1 MFNLPKFVSAAALAC
16 VCGSASAQLIV
27 GSTTTA
33 TTNGCAFYVN
43 VATGA
48 STTLWNSVAQKK
60 TNGLASDPVT
70 GRLYGNDAA
79 RLHFWTFGSIGT
91 APTAIAG
98 MYRTTDNVTF
108 VATGVDGLAFANGN
122 LYGVTT
128 FQSTVFKR
136 GIYRIATTSDGA
148 TPTPHCVMTPVWVD
162 PTGIGTLSGTIGLGG
177 LEYNAANGL
186 FYVTNSADT
195 TGSGGTYTKGI
206 YTIDA
211 FGSGALVKVTD
222 FPAGHER
229 IDGLAI
235 GNGKLWMTE
244 QDPASGAILIFPYD
258 LATNTY
264 GTTLSVT
271 LADGTQRASGAAWAP
286 GALTRPCTGD
296 LNYDGSVNTQDLTVF
311 LGNFG
316 VPVDPGTNGDLNGD
330 GTVTTVDLTAFL
342 GAFGVAC
349 P

>member
-1 MFNLPKFVSAAALAC
+1 MNRISKFVGVAALAC
-16 VCGSASAQLIV
+16 LACSASAQLIV
-27 GSTTTA
+27 GSTTTNTA
-33 TTNGCAFYVN
+33 NGCAFYINVN
-43 VATGA
+43 TGA
-48 STTLWNSVAQKK
+48 STTLWNSVANKK
-60 TNGLASDPVT
+60 TNGLAADPVT

-79 RLHFWTFGSIGT
+79 RLHFWTFGSLGT

-98 MYRTTDNVTF
+98 MYRTNDNVAF
-108 VATGVDGLAFANGN
+108 AATGVDGLAFANGR

-128 FQSTVFKR
+128 FGSTIYDR
-136 GIYRIATTSDGA
+136 GIYEIATVSDGMA
-148 TPTPHCVMTPVWVD
+148 TPHCVMTPLWLD
-162 PTGIGTLSGTIGLGG
+162 PTGTGTSSGTIGLGG

-186 FYVTNSADT
+186 FYITNSADT
-195 TGSGGTYTKGI
+195 TGTGGTYTKGI

-211 FGSGALVKVTD
+211 FGSGALTKIAD
-222 FPAGHER
+222 FPVGHER

-244 QDPASGAILIFPYD
+244 QDPASNAILIFPYD

-264 GTTLSVT
+264 GTMMSVT
-271 LADGTQRASGAAWAP
+271 VADGTQRASSAAWAP

-296 LNYDGSVNTQDLTVF
+296 INYDGSVNTNDLTTF

-316 VPVDPGTNGDLNGD
+316 HQVDPGTNGDMNGD
-330 GTVTTVDLTAFL
+330 GTVTTLDLTTFL
-342 GAFGVAC
+342 GAFGVPC